1 LALVVLSVVEQR
13 LDAVRAV
20 LAGASVVEVARE
32 AGVSRQSVHAW
43 IGRYLAEGVTGLAD
57 RSHRPKGC
65 AHQAAPAVEAEV
77 AEMRRLHARWGA
89 KRISMELQRRHPGGV
104 MAGGEAIPS
113 ERTINRILTRMGLM
127 RSRPRKKP
135 KSAFKRFERQ
145 EPMQLW
151 QIDIVEGVWLVDVV
165 TGELSEAKVVTGVD
179 DHSRYC
185 VIATVV
191 RHATARAV
199 CLAFAQALARF
210 GVPQEIITDNGK
222 QFTDRFG
229 KGGEVLFAKICR
241 KNGITHRPTA
251 PASPNQNGKVER
263 FHGTLRPEFL
273 DTAGPFVSIAAAQAA
288 LDAWVHDYN
297 TDRPHQGLD
306 AKIPVLPAD
315 RFAPVPPEQ
324 RDVIDLWLPPT
335 IAPAPTPPA
344 ATPEQADA
352 GAVAAPSPVTEPIA
366 QTSVDPSGAS
376 PMLTPAPADPGPGQ
390 RLRDWVGGPVEFFR
404 VVPAS
409 GNMCVSQKQFWL
421 GPARAG
427 MQVRFWADTSVIHI
441 VGPDGGRLKSL
452 RSHLSETD
460 LRRLV
465 AEGATP
471 AGPPPLPAPE
481 AGEAIEVDRTVSRA
495 GTITLAGRIILAAEI
510 LAGRRVG
517 IRIEPATLMF
527 FDLDTRELLRVR
539 PNPIS
544 PQRVLT
550 LRGARHAGPPP
561 RPSTEPVR
569 VQRRASNSGVLMVA
583 GQKVALGR
591 ERHHQTFTIMVSE
604 TTLAI
609 HLDDG
614 EVRVVART
622 TTKPVRSIKEQ
633 RRPRTGRPSTITRH
647 ETVNHHPSLDNH
659 RAFGELVGRSSAGDE
674 VRHVGNAGVGVAE
687 GLVLLGLVDVG
698 DDADAVGV
706 GGLDVGHGVADEDR
720 GCGVG
725 GQGGDGLLQEKRV
738 GLHPVWVAGVAAGD
752 VLHVPIELVLFEVGG
767 DGRRG
772 VVGRTTPATVTAG
785 RADAC
790 AGVR

>member
-65 AHQAAPAVEAEV
+65 AHQASAQVEAEV

-89 KRISMELQRRHPGGV
+89 KRISMELQRRHAGGV
-104 MAGGEAIPS
+104 MAGGDPIPS

-135 KSAFKRFERQ
+135 KSAFKRFER
-145 EPMQLW
+145 EAPMQLW
-151 QIDIVEGVWLVDVV
+151 QIDIVEGVWLVDVR

-191 RHATARAV
+191 RHATGRAV

-273 DTAGPFVSIAAAQAA
+273 DTAGPFTSIVQAQAA

-306 AKIPVLPAD
+306 AKVPVLPVD

-324 RDVIDLWLPPT
+324 RDIIDLWLPPT
-335 IAPAPTPPA
+335 ITPVPGQAPTVTARSAPS
-344 ATPEQADA
+344 TPEIAAAQSVATSGSTAEPMIGTAPTSTPIVADQ
-352 GAVAAPSPVTEPIA
+352 GA
-366 QTSVDPSGAS
+366 
-376 PMLTPAPADPGPGQ
+376 GQ
-390 RLRDWVGGPVEFFR
+390 RLRDWSGGPIEFPR

-427 MQVRFWADTSVIHI
+427 MQVRFWADTHVIHI
-441 VGPDGGRLKSL
+441 LGPDGGRLKSL
-452 RSHLSETD
+452 RSHLGEAD

-465 AEGATP
+465 AEGATN

-481 AGEAIEVDRTVSRA
+481 DGEAIEVDRVVSRA
-495 GTITLAGRIILAAEI
+495 GTISLGGRIILAAEI
-510 LAGRRVG
+510 LAGRQVGVRV
-517 IRIEPATLMF
+517 EPATLMF
-527 FDLDTRELLRVR
+527 FDIDTRELLRAR
-539 PNPIS
+539 PNP
-544 PQRVLT
+544 LT
-550 LRGARHAGPPP
+550 PEQIRTIRGARHAGPPP

-569 VQRRASNSGVLMVA
+569 VQRRASNSGILMVV
-583 GQKVALGR
+583 GQKIALGR
-591 ERHHQTFTIMVSE
+591 EHRHQTFTVLVSE

-614 EVRVVART
+614 EVRVVRRT
-622 TTKPVRSIKEQ
+622 TTTPVRSIKEHS
-633 RRPRTGRPSTITRH
+633 RPRTGT
-647 ETVNHHPSLDNH
+647 ET
-659 RAFGELVGRSSAGDE
+659 
-674 VRHVGNAGVGVAE
+674 
-687 GLVLLGLVDVG
+687 
-698 DDADAVGV
+698 
-706 GGLDVGHGVADEDR
+706 
-720 GCGVG
+720 
-725 GQGGDGLLQEKRV
+725 
-738 GLHPVWVAGVAAGD
+738 
-752 VLHVPIELVLFEVGG
+752 
-767 DGRRG
+767 
-772 VVGRTTPATVTAG
+772 
-785 RADAC
+785 
-790 AGVR
+790 